1 MWEAHSAVEQF
12 SGTARLFPLPN
23 LVLFPGIEQGLHIF
37 EHRYREMTADAL
49 DGDKL
54 IAMALLKPNW
64 EPDYDAKPAI
74 ELVCCLGF
82 ITASELLPDG
92 RYNLRLQGLT
102 RFRIDSELP
111 ADGKLYR
118 RAKGQLLPD
127 QHGKNMIDEQA
138 QRQRLQLLLTERYAS
153 HPGATAR
160 LTALFDVKNS
170 TSTLCDQLSYSLP
183 LSLDVKQQLLSE
195 AVVPARLR
203 LLLAAL
209 EAQQRHGIFP
219 PRFSSN

>member
-1 MWEAHSAVEQF
+1 MWEASSALEQF
-12 SGTARLFPLPN
+12 NGTARLFPLPN

-49 DGDKL
+49 AGDKL

-74 ELVCCLGF
+74 ELVCCLGS

-92 RYNLRLQGLT
+92 RYNLRLHGLA
-102 RFRIDSELP
+102 RFLIDTELP
-111 ADGKLYR
+111 PDGRMYR
-118 RAKGQLLPD
+118 RASGKLLPD
-127 QHGKNMIDEQA
+127 KHGKHAIEEQA
-138 QRQRLQLLLTERYAS
+138 QRQRLQSLLMTRYSS
-153 HPGATAR
+153 HSGAAAR

-170 TSTLCDQLSYSLP
+170 TSFVCDQLSYSLP
-183 LSLDVKQQLLSE
+183 LSLDVKQQLLGE
-195 AVVPARLR
+195 ALVSIRLN

-209 EAQQRHGIFP
+209 DAQQRPGLFP
-219 PRFSSN
+219 PRFSCN